1 MKIYKKRKK
10 ITKILQKNAIF
21 MLIFMIFGQKFNF

>member
-1 MKIYKKRKK
+1 MKIYKKRKNFA
-10 ITKILQKNAIF
+10 KILQKNAIF

>member
-10 ITKILQKNAIF
+10 IAKILQKMRFF
-21 MLIFMIFGQKFNF
+21 MLIFMIFGKKSNF

>member
-10 ITKILQKNAIF
+10 ITKILRKIAIF